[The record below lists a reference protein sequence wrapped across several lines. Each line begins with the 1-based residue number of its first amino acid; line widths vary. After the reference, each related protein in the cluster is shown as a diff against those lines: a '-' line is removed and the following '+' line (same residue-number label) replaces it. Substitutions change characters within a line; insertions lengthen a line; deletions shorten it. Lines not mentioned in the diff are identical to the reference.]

1 MRSSFDE
8 DVSHSLLPAQTHSI
22 HLVLGESQTRQ
33 TLRRTFCGKERGWVL
48 AAVLGDKWPNKM
60 DFPPQGLLVR
70 VAVEFAPLSC
80 PSKQS
85 TPLEVEAG

>member
-1 MRSSFDE
+1 M
-8 DVSHSLLPAQTHSI
+8 
-22 HLVLGESQTRQ
+22 
-33 TLRRTFCGKERGWVL
+33 L